1 MQYCKI
7 LATDMLYASNINKRL
22 LYSSRY
28 LNLHLMVKAGYIST
42 TRCICL
48 CSITS
53 SRSRCETNYATI
65 SFAHEIKCKVGTAS
79 FVGICEHLVLRND
92 SLRKRGVE

>member
-1 MQYCKI
+1 MQYGKI
-7 LATDMLYASNINKRL
+7 NATDNPYAGNINQLL

-28 LNLHLMVKAGYIST
+28 LNLHLMVKAVDIST

-48 CSITS
+48 YSITS
-53 SRSRCETNYATI
+53 SGSRCETNYANI
-65 SFAHEIKCKVGTAS
+65 SFAHELKCRGGAAS